1 MNIKIEHIL
10 LFLLLLILLINN
22 TKFCQKICNNGFRV
36 GGQDYCQSY
45 FNNLAI
51 NCSGIGPDDNPDSK
65 CCNGSGTIKGLNMLS
80 RECSDS
86 LIGDELDTIQSKFNY
101 CHNNFPRI
109 FPNNYYAVFLPMNNG
124 TIPLEHINFR
134 NKLNRESYEVLS
146 GSDNS
151 KANRLHTIFNFYKDT
166 DMLYHESS
174 NVEKFTVGGQIGVIS
189 SISICDGSVMDC
201 LEWIGAIGAVALVII
216 FYKGVQDC
224 LGCGDDDDL
233 LANQI
238 RLAPRRGYL
247 SDQQLDDLLAQQQE
261 YLDQQ
266 EYLNDQGGFLENL
279 QRPPGAYTP
288 EPYTP
293 PVDTEHP
300 ISITPAS
307 GHGID
312 PDEPEEPENVKDLRD
327 RLKIAEED
335 GNTEEVLELMEEI
348 ASLELIP

>member
-36 GGQDYCQSY
+36 GGQKNCQSY
-45 FNNLAI
+45 FTGLNTMCAN
-51 NCSGIGPDDNPDSK
+51 IGQDNNPDSK

-80 RECSDS
+80 RECSDN
-86 LIGDELDTIQSKFNY
+86 LIGNELDTIQSKFNY

-109 FPNNYYAVFLPMNNG
+109 FSNNYYAVFLPMNNG

-174 NVEKFTVGGQIGVIS
+174 NVEKFTVGGQTGVIS
-189 SISICDGSVMDC
+189 SISICDGSVKGC
-201 LEWIGAIGAVALVII
+201 LELIGAVGAVALVII
-216 FYKGVQDC
+216 FYKGAQDC

-238 RLAPRRGYL
+238 RLLPRRDYL
-247 SDQQLDDLLAQQQE
+247 SDPQLDDLLAQQEE
-261 YLDQQ
+261 YLAQQQ
-266 EYLNDQGGFLENL
+266 EYLNL

-288 EPYTP
+288 GPYTP

-312 PDEPEEPENVKDLRD
+312 PEEPENVKNLRD
-327 RLKIAEED
+327 QLRIAED
-335 GNTEEVLELMEEI
+335 EENEEEI
-348 ASLELIP
+348 LQLIEELADIGVVP

>member
-10 LFLLLLILLINN
+10 LFFGILLILLINKTN
-22 TKFCQKICNNGFRV
+22 CQKICNNGFRV

-65 CCNGSGTIKGLNMLS
+65 CCNGSNNTGGLNILS
-80 RECSDS
+80 RECSDN
-86 LIGDELDTIQSKFNY
+86 LIGNELDTIQSKFNY

-109 FPNNYYAVFLPMNNG
+109 FPNNYYAVFLPTKDG
-124 TIPLEHINFR
+124 TIPLEHLKFK
-134 NKLNRESYEVLS
+134 NKLKNRESYEVLS

-174 NVEKFTVGGQIGVIS
+174 NVEKFTVGGQTGVIS
-189 SISICDGSVMDC
+189 SISICDGSVKGC
-201 LEWIGAIGAVALVII
+201 LELIGAVGAVALVII

-247 SDQQLDDLLAQQQE
+247 SDQQLNDLLAQQQE
-261 YLDQQ
+261 YLN
-266 EYLNDQGGFLENL
+266 EQGGFLENL

-288 EPYTP
+288 PQYTP
-293 PVDTEHP
+293 PVDVEHP

-312 PDEPEEPENVKDLRD
+312 PDEPDNVKDLRD
-327 RLKIAEED
+327 RLKIAEDE
-335 GNTEEVLELMEEI
+335 GNGEEI
-348 ASLELIP
+348 LDLLEEFADLGVVP